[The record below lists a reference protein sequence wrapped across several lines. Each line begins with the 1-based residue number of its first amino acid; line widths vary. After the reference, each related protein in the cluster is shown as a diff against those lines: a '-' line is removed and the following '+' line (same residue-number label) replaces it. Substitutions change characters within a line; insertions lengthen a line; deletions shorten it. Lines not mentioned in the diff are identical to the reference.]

1 MKNRIHKLYLK
12 NQQLRRQLTLI
23 RSTDC
28 SCSVGLTVSVRI
40 KKSAG
45 LKFPGHGNPMLLEE
59 KEWKCIDF
67 FKAVIKEDQRRAEQ
81 RGGVPPFF
89 SNILWVKQRL

>member
-1 MKNRIHKLYLK
+1 MKTIILGK
-12 NQQLRRQLTLI
+12 NKWLSYEEWDTQAISEKSTKNQLTLI

-28 SCSVGLTVSVRI
+28 SYSVGLTVSVRI

-59 KEWKCIDF
+59 KE
-67 FKAVIKEDQRRAEQ
+67 
-81 RGGVPPFF
+81 
-89 SNILWVKQRL
+89 